1 MADQLKWLNTA
12 ILDELVPKKK
22 DPNAYK
28 IPDSHEDLQFMAK
41 LTEQAERYDEM
52 VLCMRKIVKLNSEL
66 SQDERNLL
74 AVAYKNVISSRRAAW
89 RVIIATEQQENERQG
104 QPGNAPSDNLPIIV
118 MLRRQFEQELAAACE
133 DLLGLLD
140 TFLIPGAQGGEP
152 KVFYLK
158 MKGDYHRYY
167 AETAAGD
174 QQKALALDAYE
185 KAMVVANAS
194 LAPTHP
200 TRLGLVL
207 NLSVFHYEIM
217 KNRETGFNLARTAYD
232 EASSELDAL
241 EDEPYREAALIVQL
255 LRDNINL
262 WNEDNNTGG
271 AQQQ

>member
-1 MADQLKWLNTA
+1 MADQLKWLNAA

-22 DPNAYK
+22 DSNAYK

-74 AVAYKNVISSRRAAW
+74 AVAYKNVITSRRAAW
-89 RVIIATEQQENERQG
+89 RVITAIEQQENERQAQSG
-104 QPGNAPSDNLPIIV
+104 SGASENLPIIV
-118 MLRRQFEQELAAACE
+118 MMRKQFEQELAAACE

-167 AETAAGD
+167 AETATGGK
-174 QQKALALDAYE
+174 QKALALEAYE
-185 KAMVVANAS
+185 KAIGVANAS

-207 NLSVFHYEIM
+207 NLSVFHYEVM
-217 KNRETGFNLARTAYD
+217 KNREQGYTLARTAYD

-262 WNEDNNTGG
+262 WNDDTAHNGPA
-271 AQQQ
+271 AQ

>member
-12 ILDELVPKKK
+12 ILGDLVPKKF
-22 DPNAYK
+22 DANNASAFK
-28 IPDSHEDLQFMAK
+28 IPDTHEECLFMAK
-41 LTEQAERYDEM
+41 LTEQAERFDEM

-66 SQDERNLL
+66 TQDERNLL
-74 AVAYKNVISSRRAAW
+74 AVAYKNVISSRRTAW
-89 RVIIATEQQENERQG
+89 RVISAIEQTEIERGAG
-104 QPGNAPSDNLPIIV
+104 QPTENLPTIV
-118 MLRRQFEQELAAACE
+118 MLRKQFEQELGAACE
-133 DLLGLLD
+133 DLLSLLD

-167 AETAAGD
+167 AETAKGD
-174 QQKALALDAYE
+174 QQKQLALEAYE
-185 KAMVVANAS
+185 KAMQVANAS

-217 KNRETGFNLARTAYD
+217 KNRDTGYALARTAYD
-232 EASSELDAL
+232 EAASELDSL

-262 WNEDNNTGG
+262 WNDDN
-271 AQQQ
+271 AQQQAQ

>member
-12 ILDELVPKKK
+12 ILDDLVPKKK

-28 IPDSHEDLQFMAK
+28 IPDSHEELQFMAK

-52 VLCMRKIVKLNSEL
+52 ALCMRKIVKLNSEL

-74 AVAYKNVISSRRAAW
+74 AVAYKNIISSRRAAW
-89 RVIIATEQQENERQG
+89 RVITAIEQQEIERQ
-104 QPGNAPSDNLPIIV
+104 PGGAPSENLPTIV
-118 MLRRQFEQELAAACE
+118 MLRKRFEQELAAACE

-140 TFLIPGAQGGEP
+140 TYLIPGAQGGEP

-174 QQKALALDAYE
+174 EQKTLALEAYE
-185 KAMVVANAS
+185 KAMEVANGS

-217 KNRETGFNLARTAYD
+217 KNHETGYNLARTAYD

-241 EDEPYREAALIVQL
+241 DDEPYREAALIVQL

-262 WNEDNNTGG
+262 WNDDGQN
-271 AQQQ
+271 QS